1 MRYAIRLNFLL
12 PLCCLHFLV
21 TALFCLYY
29 FIFFATAL
37 FFFLATLLF
46 LPLCFSVAILYFSC
60 RFSFLLLL
68 YFLFAAALSFCL
80 HFIFLVS
87 PKQQKILSGDNKIIK
102 QWQKLWSSQV
112 QPAQA
117 SLGALVL
124 TLQSNIMVK
133 VKKEQNLKKQF
144 ENKNQPRYWHLI
156 TSDLNVPN
164 KNVPHNSRFL

>member
-1 MRYAIRLNFLL
+1 MRYAIWLNFLL
-12 PLCCLHFLV
+12 PLCCLHFFV
-21 TALFCLYY
+21 AALFCRYH
-29 FIFFATAL
+29 FIFFCHRL
-37 FFFLATLLF
+37 VFLATLLF

-68 YFLFAAALSFCL
+68 YFLFAAASSFCL

-87 PKQQKILSGDNKIIK
+87 LKQQKILSGDNKIIK